1 MKRGTTIFFKGAV
14 MAIGAIV
21 FILCVVWLPTM
32 AKHSADL
39 FPEFAYLKW
48 PILIGLYLTAVPF
61 NLALYQAFKLLK
73 CIEMKHAFS
82 GKAIVALHRIKLYAL
97 LITAIYVTG
106 IVFLLIQH
114 ALHPG
119 IAMVGVIIS
128 FASVSISIFA
138 AVLQELLRNALE
150 LKSEND
156 LTV

>member
-1 MKRGTTIFFKGAV
+1 MKRGTTTFLKGAV

-48 PILIGLYLTAVPF
+48 PILIGVYLTSVPF

-73 CIEMKHAFS
+73 YIEENAFS
-82 GKAIVALHRIKLYAL
+82 AKAIVALHRIKLNAL
-97 LITAIYVTG
+97 LITAIYVAG
-106 IVFLLIQH
+106 IMFLLIQN

-119 IAMVGVIIS
+119 IAMVGIIIS
-128 FASVSISIFA
+128 FASVTISIFA
-138 AVLQELLRNALE
+138 AVLQELLRNALK

-156 LTV
+156 FTV